1 MLFFELETEEIGI
14 SGKVEMDEELYDELD
29 AEELREMLNRVVNSF
44 VRMKGFKDKNPEL
57 YGIKIN

>member
-29 AEELREMLNRVVNSF
+29 AEELREMLNRVANSF

-57 YGIKIN
+57 YGIRVN